1 MTTLLYLPYYES
13 SPVGAVKGLFV
24 AVSALICFQKTLF
37 TWINKGHIKVP
48 LPKADCSFW
57 LEICLG
63 YARIGYFKFC
73 IMQLFTSSA
82 LDINSAFCTQYLLF
96 ESLRKLL
103 FCRFLKISIY

>member
-1 MTTLLYLPYYES
+1 MTTLLYLRYYES

-24 AVSALICFQKTLF
+24 AVSVLIRFQKTLF

-82 LDINSAFCTQYLLF
+82 LDINSAFCTQYLF
-96 ESLRKLL
+96 
-103 FCRFLKISIY
+103 I